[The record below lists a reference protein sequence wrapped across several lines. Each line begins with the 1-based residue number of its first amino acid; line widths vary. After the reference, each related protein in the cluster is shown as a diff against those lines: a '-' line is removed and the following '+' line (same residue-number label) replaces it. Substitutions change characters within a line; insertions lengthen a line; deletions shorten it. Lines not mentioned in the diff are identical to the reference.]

1 MYIPRSAQTKVE
13 KAMFKGT
20 VVIVYGPRQS
30 GKTTM
35 LSEIARKLDFPTSII
50 NCDDQAVQ
58 RLFREAETLES
69 LRQLIG
75 EDRVVI
81 IDEAQRIKNIGI
93 KLKLLID
100 SPREQQIIA
109 SGSSSFDLANEIVEP
124 LTGRNTPF
132 WVFPL
137 SLSEIKN
144 VWTTVE
150 LQTRLPELL
159 TYGSYPKVLSFSAGQ
174 DKENYVKLLTSD
186 YLYKDVLKFNSFR
199 ASETVSKLLT
209 ALALQIGNEVSFTEL
224 GNLIGV
230 SKQTVADYVGVL
242 EQAFVLFKLPP
253 FSRNLRKEIG
263 KMHKIYFYDLGVRNA
278 LIGNFNPLSARA
290 DKGAMWENFI
300 ISEFRKKQFSIS
312 GQVPMYFWRTYDQ
325 QEIDLVLD
333 SNGKLFSY
341 EIKWDKAKVRVP
353 KAWREA
359 YQGSEFEVVNKENFL
374 EVLAEKLE

>member
-1 MYIPRSAQTKVE
+1 MPYLAKICIFHALFKQKLK
-13 KAMFKGT
+13 KALFKGT

-35 LSEIARKLDFPTSII
+35 LSEIAKKLDFPVSFI
-50 NCDDQAVQ
+50 NCDDLAVQ
-58 RLFREAETLES
+58 RLFRDAETLES
-69 LRQLIG
+69 LRQLHG
-75 EDRVVI
+75 DSQLVI

-100 SPREQQIIA
+100 SPRQQQIVA

-124 LTGRNTPF
+124 LTGRNTPL

-137 SLSEIKN
+137 STRELKSI
-144 VWTTVE
+144 WTQLE
-150 LQTRLPELL
+150 LWTRLPELL
-159 TYGSYPKVLSFSAGQ
+159 IYGSYPKVLSFSAGQ

-230 SKQTVADYVGVL
+230 SKQTVADYISIL
-242 EQAFVLFKLPP
+242 EQAFVVFKLPP

-263 KMHKIYFYDLGVRNA
+263 KMHKVYFCDLGVRNA
-278 LIGNFNPLSARA
+278 LIGNFNPLDGRA
-290 DKGAMWENFI
+290 DKGVMWENFV
-300 ISEFRKKQFSIS
+300 ISEFKKKQFAIS
-312 GQVPMYFWRTYDQ
+312 GEMPMYFWRTYDQ
-325 QEIDLVLD
+325 QEM
-333 SNGKLFSY
+333 
-341 EIKWDKAKVRVP
+341 
-353 KAWREA
+353 
-359 YQGSEFEVVNKENFL
+359 ENFL
-374 EVLAEKLE
+374 LLRSSGVTRRLKYQKFLHKPIQIPSLKL